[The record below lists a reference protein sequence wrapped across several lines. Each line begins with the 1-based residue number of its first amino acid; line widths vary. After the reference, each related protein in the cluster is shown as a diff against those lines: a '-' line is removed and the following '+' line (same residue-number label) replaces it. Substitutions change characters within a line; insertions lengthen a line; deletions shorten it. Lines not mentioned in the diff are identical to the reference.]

1 VTERPPNLRPSRA
14 TERSHNSGHHHEE
27 SRRDEDRGASRSY
40 GISSSTGSSYRGSHR
55 AEHMQRAEDTGSIAH
70 QRSSRVGHHHGD
82 QHPGQSSRRWRIA

>member
-1 VTERPPNLRPSRA
+1 M
-14 TERSHNSGHHHEE
+14 
-27 SRRDEDRGASRSY
+27 
-40 GISSSTGSSYRGSHR
+40 GSSYRGSHR